1 MSSPAD
7 VQIVFCTAPDPET
20 GQRIADHLVEYRLA
34 ACVNMLPGVKSVYRW
49 KGELCTDS
57 EILLMIKSGTAD
69 YASLE
74 AAIRELHPYELPEII
89 AVPLSNGLPKYL
101 EWVCNIKNEA
111 E

>member
-7 VQIVFCTAPDPET
+7 VQIVFCTVPDPET
-20 GQRIADHLVEYRLA
+20 GQRIAERLVEYRLA
-34 ACVNMLPGVKSVYRW
+34 ACVNLLPGLKSVYRW
-49 KGELCTDS
+49 KGELCTDT

-69 YASLE
+69 YADLE

-89 AVPLSNGLPKYL
+89 AVPLSNGLPEYL
-101 EWVCNIKNEA
+101 EWVCSRKNEA